1 MHTETET
8 QATADISSIGTGEL
22 CGLAVMEH
30 KQEASPRDEAETNP
44 PESQVQP
51 AENDSTAEP
60 PATEEIVKE
69 TAKDPV
75 SQTSQEEVQKP
86 PTASLWCSKNGRS
99 HAHLAEWNILKCP
112 SCEQDLRR
120 PEEEVKEKQEPKVT
134 DQPKSDSDESES
146 ESDSDQSEPADEADT
161 RDESHDDEEARPC
174 LQYSIRYL
182 DEAGYHAATEPWHER
197 LDLNTERKHVVKNTN
212 VVLEIETIVQTSIK
226 KDEYRRQYEK
236 DDLLKKGILK
246 NPAYRLA
253 IMKSQFVIHSKLIM
267 RTLMHLVDYY
277 PAVNLSPEPITI
289 TEPYPLIIHHWDVI
303 QAYLK
308 TFPGHTDYQE
318 GSDSMAPF
326 PAGRRLKACDEE
338 THQHFGMLIESI
350 EPSLL
355 EKVRDEKA
363 LWRRSVP
370 MATFPMLWLLYK
382 PGTDVYI
389 DADGDIMAGVV
400 KSVTHQIRHVPG
412 SSAVT
417 GYYRIEYWYLDFDG
431 RRLGRAESSRWIVPY
446 EGEQDITTLGIYPCS
461 FIDDQDDGATRE
473 RLENRGEQFFKL
485 LGGAQMEYKGESLGA
500 HKRWY
505 EGRVMIDIATYY
517 NTVEDQ
523 KFPRPHIGKVKDR
536 TVTEGDDYDDDDDE
550 IEGQKDPT
558 FKWACYDNIN
568 PKVTKTLDLD
578 RETIGVSA
586 KHRYFLC
593 PKRVIGFVLKS
604 RKWDLLDI
612 ECCHEPRVNYKA
624 IDSLVLNEERK
635 TMIKSLVYRYT
646 DKNRVDPQVPA
657 PWAADTIRDK
667 GEGQIFLLHGGPG
680 VGKTFTAECI
690 AESTGRPLLSL
701 TCADIGT
708 EDKEVEERLS
718 DWFSLAET
726 WGAVML
732 LDEADV
738 FLERRNRGDLAR
750 NSLVSVFLR
759 SMEYY
764 RGILF
769 LTTNRVGHFDDAFI
783 SRIHIVIK
791 YDNFDMASRERI
803 WSQFFKKLATER
815 GKYITISND
824 AKKYVTK
831 NKEMI
836 SIPWNG
842 REIRNAFQTA
852 VALAEYRF
860 AMSEDKE
867 EGDKACL
874 EREDFQQ
881 VCEMT
886 GAFKKYLKSLS
897 GFDEAERALNDEA
910 RKDNPEEED

>member
-1 MHTETET
+1 MGPTQKSSPCDGADTNSETRVQPSVNRTTSEPSEAGVTVQGNKET
-8 QATADISSIGTGEL
+8 SGDQTRHG
-22 CGLAVMEH
+22 
-30 KQEASPRDEAETNP
+30 EAE
-44 PESQVQP
+44 
-51 AENDSTAEP
+51 
-60 PATEEIVKE
+60 
-69 TAKDPV
+69 
-75 SQTSQEEVQKP
+75 KP
-86 PTASLWCSKNGRS
+86 LPASLWCSKNGRS
-99 HAHLAEWNILKCP
+99 HAHLAEWDILKCP

-120 PEEEVKEKQEPKVT
+120 PEEEVKGNEKTKAIDEPEST
-134 DQPKSDSDESES
+134 LDQSESMS
-146 ESDSDQSEPADEADT
+146 ESDD
-161 RDESHDDEEARPC
+161 DDEQAIPC
-174 LQYSIRYL
+174 VQYSIRYL

-197 LDLNTERKHVVKNTN
+197 LDLNTERKKITKSSDLVV
-212 VVLEIETIVQTSIK
+212 EIETVVQTSIK
-226 KDEYRRQYEK
+226 RDSSRYDFEMDR
-236 DDLLKKGILK
+236 LLEAGILN

-253 IMKSQFVIHSKLIM
+253 ISKSQVVIHSKLVL
-267 RTLMHLVDYY
+267 RTLMQLVDYH
-277 PAVNLSPEPITI
+277 PGVILSSEPVTI
-289 TEPYPLIIHHWDVI
+289 QESFIIHHWDAIDV
-303 QAYLK
+303 YMK
-308 TFPGHTDYQE
+308 TFPGHKDYQE
-318 GSDSMAPF
+318 GSASMTTF
-326 PAGRRLKACDEE
+326 QNWSTFMACDEE
-338 THQHFGMLIESI
+338 THQHLSLLLESI

-355 EKVRDEKA
+355 EQVQNEKA
-363 LWRRSVP
+363 LWSRSVP
-370 MATFPMLWLLYK
+370 MATFPMLWLLFK
-382 PGTDVYI
+382 PGSDVYI
-389 DADGDIMAGVV
+389 DADGDLMAGVV
-400 KSVTHQIRHVPG
+400 KSVTKQFRNVPE
-412 SSAVT
+412 SSAVI
-417 GYYRIEYWYLDFDG
+417 GWYRIDYWYLDFDG
-431 RRLGRAESSRWIVPY
+431 RRLGRTQSSHYVVPY
-446 EGEQDITTLGIYPCS
+446 EGEQDITTLGIFPCS
-461 FIDDQDDGATRE
+461 FIDDKDNGATRK
-473 RLENRGEQFFKL
+473 RLEERGKQFFKL
-485 LGGAQMEYKGESLGA
+485 LGGAQMEYKGESLGP
-500 HKRWY
+500 HKRWFQY

-517 NTVEDQ
+517 NTVESPLFWKPQ
-523 KFPRPHIGKVKDR
+523 IGRVKDR
-536 TVTEGDDYDDDDDE
+536 THGDGEDDDDDE
-550 IEGQKDPT
+550 VDGQKDPT
-558 FKWACYDNIN
+558 FKWANYDNIN
-568 PKVTKTLDLD
+568 PKIIKTLALD
-578 RETIGVSA
+578 GAATGVSA
-586 KHRYFLC
+586 NHRYFLC
-593 PKRVIGFVLKS
+593 PRKVIGFVLKP
-604 RKWDLLDI
+604 RRWDLLDI
-612 ECCHEPRVNYKA
+612 ECCHQPQVNFKA
-624 IDSLVLNEERK
+624 IDSLVLGEDRK

-646 DKNRVDPQVPA
+646 DKSRHDPQVPA

-708 EDKEVEERLS
+708 EDREVEERLS

-791 YDNFDMASRERI
+791 YDNFDVTSRERI
-803 WSQFFKKLATER
+803 WNQFFKKLTAER

-831 NKEMI
+831 NKEMT

-886 GAFKKYLKSLS
+886 GAFKNYLES
-897 GFDEAERALNDEA
+897 LNDADESRRA
-910 RKDNPEEED
+910 RMDLARLDDEDECHC